1 MNASEH
7 HDDEEIN
14 LYTVLSANIMKNIQI
29 LTRNYTDILRTNR
42 IDLNDYYDDF
52 RSELYYYF
60 YFNNGVVYDED
71 LYNVMSY
78 IFTQIFDEF
87 DVVVPQAQQQPI
99 RRLEEQTSVGQR
111 VPSQVPSLVPL
122 LVRRNAAQPLSARQ
136 SEARQSDTRQ
146 SEARQ
151 SEARPTL
158 VPEDSYGLV
167 PFGGTCKSKTYKSK
181 TYKSKTYKSKTRKS
195 KTYKS
200 KTRKSKTHKSK
211 THKSKTH

>member
-1 MNASEH
+1 
-7 HDDEEIN
+7 
-14 LYTVLSANIMKNIQI
+14 MKNIQI

-99 RRLEEQTSVGQR
+99 RLEERTSVGDR
-111 VPSQVPSLVPL
+111 VPSLVPLLVPSQVPLLVPSQVPL

-136 SEARQSDTRQ
+136 SD
-146 SEARQ
+146 
-151 SEARPTL
+151 ARPTL
-158 VPEDSYGLV
+158 VPEYSYGLV

-200 KTRKSKTHKSK
+200 KTRKSKTRKSKTHKSK